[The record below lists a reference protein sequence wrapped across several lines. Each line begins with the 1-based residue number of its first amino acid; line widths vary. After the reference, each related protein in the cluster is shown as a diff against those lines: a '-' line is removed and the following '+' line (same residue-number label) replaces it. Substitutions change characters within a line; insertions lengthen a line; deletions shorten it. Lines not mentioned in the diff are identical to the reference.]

1 MQSYDYSRL
10 SVLVVDDSPHMR
22 RLVRTVLLAIGCTH
36 ERVHEAADGDSA
48 LNILRSHQVD
58 VVFLDWMM
66 RPTDGINLTRTIRAG
81 GNVPNP
87 YVPIIMLTGHT
98 TRSSILAAR
107 DAGVTEYLAKPVTA
121 NGIVSRLQMIVEKPR
136 PFVRTPSF
144 FGPDR
149 RRKDSSF
156 YRGPERREDELADH
170 DVFELDDDEE
180 AAPAP
185 ARKSA

>member
-1 MQSYDYSRL
+1 MQSYDFSRL
-10 SVLVVDDSPHMR
+10 SVLVVDDSPHIR
-22 RLVRTVLLAIGCTH
+22 RLVRAVLHAIGC
-36 ERVHEAADGDSA
+36 RAIHEASDAEAA
-48 LNILRSHQVD
+48 LHALRTHQIDAVI
-58 VVFLDWMM
+58 LDWMM
-66 RPTDGINLTRTIRAG
+66 RPVDGLALTRTIRRG
-81 GNVPNP
+81 DDVPNP

-98 TRSSILAAR
+98 TRASILAAR

-121 NGIVSRLQMIVEKPR
+121 GGILSRLQMIIENPR

-156 YRGPERREDELADH
+156 YKGPERREDIQADR

-180 AAPAP
+180 AAPEP
-185 ARKSA
+185 VRKSA